1 MPIGFGCKRRAG
13 YTLWVELNYVSL
25 ESTVSPQRNQAKKE
39 CRNEEM
45 GFGVL
50 HCCCRA
56 WFIWGKNCGVF
67 EGLGGEFKMGFGIGR
82 HFVSVDEV

>member
-25 ESTVSPQRNQAKKE
+25 ESTVSPKRKQAKKE

-50 HCCCRA
+50 HCCCRGS
-56 WFIWGKNCGVF
+56 FGERIVGYLKDLGENSKWGL
-67 EGLGGEFKMGFGIGR
+67 GLGGILFL
-82 HFVSVDEV
+82 